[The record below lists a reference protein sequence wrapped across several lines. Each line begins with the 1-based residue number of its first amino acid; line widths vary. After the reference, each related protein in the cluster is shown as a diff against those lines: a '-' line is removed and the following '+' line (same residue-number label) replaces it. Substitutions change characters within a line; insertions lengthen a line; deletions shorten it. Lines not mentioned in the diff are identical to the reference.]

1 LRSIVETPAAIH
13 RQARALR
20 ERLIALT
27 RHGSMRDPIAAACE
41 EAQLTPPQIH
51 GLLWLGHEGPL
62 TMGDLARR
70 VSVTEKTVTGIVDRL
85 ERDRIVQRVRDGAD
99 RRVVRVHL
107 TARGGGLYRRIDA
120 EFQAKVAALLAL
132 LDPADRRALF
142 RILDTLRARLA
153 ATVRPGHPQPTHQLA
168 PRARRA
174 SRAHTRE
181 DA

>member
-1 LRSIVETPAAIH
+1 LRSTFESPAAID

-27 RHGSMRDPIAAACE
+27 RRGSLRDPVAAACE
-41 EAQLTPPQIH
+41 QARLTPPQIH

-62 TMGDLARR
+62 TMGDLARHL
-70 VSVTEKTVTGIVDRL
+70 SVTEKTVTGIVDRL
-85 ERDRIVQRVRDGAD
+85 ERDRIVQRSRDGAD
-99 RRVVRVHL
+99 RRVVRVRL
-107 TARGGGLYRRIDA
+107 TARGGTLYRRIDA
-120 EFQAKVAALLAL
+120 GFQAKVASLLAL

-153 ATVRPGHPQPTHQLA
+153 AAVPASGRQPTSDLA

-174 SRAHTRE
+174 SRAHSPE
-181 DA
+181 EA